1 MVTRGDDPFSSEH
14 LLNAIVVSSVVALAL
29 VVAPTW
35 LAVIVLVAVAF
46 LCARLGGRDGG
57 LGSVAAGTFMY
68 FFAITEPHF
77 QLRIT
82 HDRDV
87 VLLIVLFI
95 ASNVSSEL
103 GVRLRRRRRAAIRDA
118 P

>member
-29 VVAPTW
+29 VIAPTW
-35 LAVIVLVAVAF
+35 VAVIVLVVVAF

-68 FFAITEPHF
+68 IFAITEPHF
-77 QLRIT
+77 RLRLE
-82 HDRDV
+82 HEGDV
-87 VLLIVLFI
+87 VLLLVLFV
-95 ASNVSSEL
+95 ASNVAAEV
-103 GVRLRRRRRAAIRDA
+103 GVRLRRRHLSRAREAR
-118 P
+118 